1 MSAEEELERL
11 RAMRAELEAESRSLV
26 EKQQNLEDSVLVLK
40 ENVLMEVIKKEK
52 AVIEDLRKR
61 NEATKGAIAQLE
73 AKKTELETKLGQM
86 KQNPEAELETEK
98 GKKSPKQ
105 PKKAEEAPEHNEDTE
120 DNGVTI
126 TAIDDEMFETQEKQQ
141 EKKKR
146 KFF

>member
-126 TAIDDEMFETQEKQQ
+126 TAIDDEMFETQEKKQ